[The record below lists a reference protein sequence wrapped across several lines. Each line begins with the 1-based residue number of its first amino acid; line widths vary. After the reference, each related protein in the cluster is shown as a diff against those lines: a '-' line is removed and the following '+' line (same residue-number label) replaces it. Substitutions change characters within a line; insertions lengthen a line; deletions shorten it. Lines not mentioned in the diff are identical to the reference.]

1 MGLEV
6 AGTPASGDI
15 ECSIDNR
22 GVAINSI
29 QQFLTTFAVIR
40 VIINLS
46 SSQPTLTAKPPS
58 KLKQVRF
65 TRPKA
70 EIKLSPAIEQ

>member
-6 AGTPASGDI
+6 PGTPASGDI
-15 ECSIDNR
+15 ECSIDSL

-29 QQFLTTFAVIR
+29 QQFLTTFAVSKA
-40 VIINLS
+40 IIS
-46 SSQPTLTAKPPS
+46 SCNSDPTLTANPAS
-58 KLKQVRF
+58 KVQQGWF

-70 EIKLSPAIEQ
+70 EIKLSAAF